1 MKNRG
6 AGTQKPKAQSADDRA
21 LIRKIIQLEKEV
33 WKVAQARNAK
43 RFAELVPADA
53 VMIFQ
58 SGILTQPEYLATMST
73 RTISR
78 YELRDVRGFVANA
91 AAVILMYEAVR
102 LGDMRAVDPLTRL
115 CGEIDCV
122 TGRIALAHAQALA
135 ARDSTT
141 LRTVSGDLAALGL
154 RAAAADAAAQAEQ
167 FS

>member
-6 AGTQKPKAQSADDRA
+6 ARTKKPTGQSAADRA

-33 WKVAQARNAK
+33 WKVAQDRDAK

-78 YELRDVRGFVANA
+78 YEIRNVRGFVANA
-91 AAVILMYEAVR
+91 ATVILMYEAVR
-102 LGDMRAVDPLTRL
+102 LGDES
-115 CGEIDCV
+115 GESFPSGPVIE
-122 TGRIALAHAQALA
+122 
-135 ARDSTT
+135 STT
-141 LRTVSGDLAALGL
+141 WVK
-154 RAAAADAAAQAEQ
+154 RAAHWVAVLNQETPTLQ
-167 FS
+167 K

>member
-6 AGTQKPKAQSADDRA
+6 ARTKKPKGQPAANRA

-33 WKVAQARNAK
+33 WKVAQDRDAK

-78 YELRDVRGFVANA
+78 YEIRNVRGFVANA
-91 AAVILMYEAVR
+91 ATVILMYEAVR
-102 LGDMRAVDPLTRL
+102 VGDES
-115 CGEIDCV
+115 GESFPSGQVIE
-122 TGRIALAHAQALA
+122 
-135 ARDSTT
+135 STT
-141 LRTVSGDLAALGL
+141 WVKRGARWVAVLNQETPTLPK
-154 RAAAADAAAQAEQ
+154 
-167 FS
+167 

>member
-6 AGTQKPKAQSADDRA
+6 ARAKKAKGQSAADRS
-21 LIRKIIQLEKEV
+21 LIRKIIRLENEV
-33 WKVAQARNAK
+33 WKVAQDRDAK

-102 LGDMRAVDPLTRL
+102 LGDES
-115 CGEIDCV
+115 GESFPSGPVIE
-122 TGRIALAHAQALA
+122 
-135 ARDSTT
+135 STT
-141 LRTVSGDLAALGL
+141 WVKRGARWVAVLNQETPTLSK
-154 RAAAADAAAQAEQ
+154 
-167 FS
+167 

>member
-6 AGTQKPKAQSADDRA
+6 ARTKKPKSQSPADRA

-33 WKVAQARNAK
+33 WKVAQDRNAK

-78 YELRDVRGFVANA
+78 YKIRNVRGFVANA

-102 LGDMRAVDPLTRL
+102 LGDES
-115 CGEIDCV
+115 GESFPSAPVIE
-122 TGRIALAHAQALA
+122 
-135 ARDSTT
+135 STT
-141 LRTVSGDLAALGL
+141 WVKRGPRWVAVLNQETPTLSK
-154 RAAAADAAAQAEQ
+154 
-167 FS
+167 

>member
-6 AGTQKPKAQSADDRA
+6 ARTKKPKGQPAANRA

-33 WKVAQARNAK
+33 WKVAQDRDAK

-78 YELRDVRGFVANA
+78 YEIRDVRGFVANA
-91 AAVILMYEAVR
+91 ATVILMYEAVR
-102 LGDMRAVDPLTRL
+102 LGDES
-115 CGEIDCV
+115 GESFPAGPVIE
-122 TGRIALAHAQALA
+122 
-135 ARDSTT
+135 STT
-141 LRTVSGDLAALGL
+141 WVKRGARWVAVLNQETPTL
-154 RAAAADAAAQAEQ
+154 QK
-167 FS
+167 